1 MKHLRTTLNTLIVAI
16 LCLTT
21 LVACEEKSEY
31 RTYENGR
38 LPYVLEVPATW
49 EMDESNP
56 VLIKFINAE
65 HTIVISCEIGDHSLI
80 PEKHFEDFYAYLR
93 NEHADSLF
101 NVETHQKTDSLY
113 ILKWKGKNDLYVFDG
128 SKCMNGYLCGIQVNS
143 TPEATQEAQTV
154 FQHVFESLHPNP
166 NFIAPPSI
174 DDEDLDEE

>member
-1 MKHLRTTLNTLIVAI
+1 MKHLKTSLKVSVLAI

-21 LVACEEKSEY
+21 LAACEEKSEY

-38 LPYVLEVPATW
+38 LPYILEVPATW

-56 VLIKFINAE
+56 VLIKFLNAE

-80 PEKHFEDFYAYLR
+80 PEKHFNDFYEYLYK
-93 NEHADSLF
+93 EHEDSLF
-101 NVETHQKTDSLY
+101 NKETHQKTDSLY

-143 TPEATQEAQTV
+143 TPEATQEAQTI
-154 FQHVFESLHPNP
+154 FQHVFESLRPNP
-166 NFIAPPSI
+166 NFIAPASI
-174 DDEDLDEE
+174 DDEEFDED